1 MTSVPSFF
9 AEYQRDVDAD
19 VRSERQ
25 AGGAALYY
33 RYLDGLT
40 GTAVADA
47 QHDGDRALW
56 VITQPGRLRRGAG
69 ILAFRGS
76 GAATVRT
83 AATALDVA
91 PTILHAL
98 GVFGGERPGRARDR
112 GVVRAGLSGELSDS
126 WRRHVRTEGNRIEAA
141 QRAAPGRR
149 GAGEIAKPGL
159 RALNAGEL
167 PDCRKHRGRDE

>member
-25 AGGAALYY
+25 AGAAPVLPVP
-33 RYLDGLT
+33 RRAHR
-40 GTAVADA
+40 TAVAHA
-47 QHDGDRALW
+47 QHEGDRALW
-56 VITQPGRLRRGAG
+56 VITQPGRLRRGTG

-98 GVFGGERPGRARDR
+98 GVPVARDLDGRVIEALFAPGSLANYPIR
-112 GVVRAGLSGELSDS
+112 GVDTYGLKATVSRPRSWQPLDEEALERLRSLGYVR
-126 WRRHVRTEGNRIEAA
+126 
-141 QRAAPGRR
+141 
-149 GAGEIAKPGL
+149 
-159 RALNAGEL
+159 
-167 PDCRKHRGRDE
+167 